1 MIRTYVAKISCH
13 HAIIWKECW
22 KFQLYLFIKLH
33 MRAFIFISF
42 PPGLCFPSFVTEMMF
57 FFMCSRYTEHCVP
70 FTLSPHLLWIKLDQK
85 EAGEWGQCTVSTPSE
100 NNGVW
105 RNTVM
110 NIVNCH
116 THKNSSKFSSTQPI
130 LQGCKNTF
138 THSANF
144 ITVQIS
150 NLPPNAY
157 IIQGIIPFFFRS
169 LVSQVQTDTVWIVP
183 AKVDVKLSVTLI
195 PSPVYRCSHV
205 TTPLSF
211 ESSVV
216 ASLLH

>member
-1 MIRTYVAKISCH
+1 MPLSERNAESFSYTCSSSCT
-13 HAIIWKECW
+13 CV
-22 KFQLYLFIKLH
+22 
-33 MRAFIFISF
+33 
-42 PPGLCFPSFVTEMMF
+42 PSFLFLFHQGYVSLHLSLRWC